1 MWSWMELYK
10 KKKSKY
16 LAICLE
22 GMQFTYLGSHVWT
35 LRLGLVYK
43 CVGVGFVIGDEV
55 ILWNYEV
62 NLLKIVIEILF
73 TFDLGYL
80 FGLILSWY

>member
-1 MWSWMELYK
+1 MLGECRAIKHSSHVTNSYSVHVELNGVVY

-22 GMQFTYLGSHVWT
+22 GMLFTYLGSHVWT

-55 ILWNYEV
+55 IL
-62 NLLKIVIEILF
+62 
-73 TFDLGYL
+73 
-80 FGLILSWY
+80 